1 MVWIDVQRLFL
12 VISGALRQSL
22 SGEILNPATGAAFTD
37 AERVDAAVTLMLL
50 AGTSTACLW
59 LPACRLSCGCRNG
72 LLAAAA
78 AAGPPTGVGGAA
90 GICSLPENC
99 SHVGHDAWHKQVVV
113 VPLLTGELLDGVVA
127 SLYAEVFLWLSFSQS
142 AA

>member
-50 AGTSTACLW
+50 AGTSTAYLW
-59 LPACRLSCGCRNG
+59 PSVGRL
-72 LLAAAA
+72 
-78 AAGPPTGVGGAA
+78 
-90 GICSLPENC
+90 
-99 SHVGHDAWHKQVVV
+99 
-113 VPLLTGELLDGVVA
+113 
-127 SLYAEVFLWLSFSQS
+127 
-142 AA
+142 

>member
-50 AGTSTACLW
+50 A
-59 LPACRLSCGCRNG
+59 
-72 LLAAAA
+72 
-78 AAGPPTGVGGAA
+78 
-90 GICSLPENC
+90 
-99 SHVGHDAWHKQVVV
+99 
-113 VPLLTGELLDGVVA
+113 
-127 SLYAEVFLWLSFSQS
+127 
-142 AA
+142 